1 MANVIHFFEYLE
13 YEDLEK
19 LDIVYKEP
27 IKGDNQ
33 TYISYLENPVQF
45 YLPKSE
51 IIDIY
56 QDDFGR
62 NIANYLINITEHVE
76 LLTFLENFDT
86 LCIDH
91 AALHSEEWFKSLS
104 SKVLLKYYNTIYF

>member
-56 QDDFGR
+56 QDVLQPLNLHCPTCSCETEINLYEDVVEKR
-62 NIANYLINITEHVE
+62 EQYLEKLKEV
-76 LLTFLENFDT
+76 LG
-86 LCIDH
+86 
-91 AALHSEEWFKSLS
+91 KSD
-104 SKVLLKYYNTIYF
+104 